1 MAEIPVQPKR
11 GAGPWVW
18 LVALIVLAII
28 LWFIFGRR
36 HTATTTTGRAT
47 PAYVSRTLAARTGV
61 ATARSAI
68 EQ

>member
-18 LVALIVLAII
+18 IVALIVLAII

-36 HTATTTTGRAT
+36 HAATTTTGSVA
-47 PAYVSRTLAARTGV
+47 PAYVSHTLAARTSV
-61 ATARSAI
+61 AMEPATNA
-68 EQ
+68 